1 MVPNVTA
8 SAVIAS
14 AVADSRL
21 LSSFAVCPCPGALP
35 TWNTF
40 FPEQL
45 QQWQHALE
53 DLLVTRCHHREG
65 ARAGAGHPTADGG
78 VENVDASVS
87 EVTGDLGGDG
97 RTGRGQVDIR
107 AHPSAVD
114 QAALA
119 ERDRQNDLRP
129 RKRDEDDVR
138 EVRHLERQRA
148 DDGTTRG
155 GGLGGPRVDVEHGE
169 LVTSVEKRLGER
181 RADRTEP
188 HETDRRPTAH
198 APGSSSAAAESSSST
213 RRIASS
219 ATRKASIAAGT
230 PQ

>member
-1 MVPNVTA
+1 M
-8 SAVIAS
+8 IAS
-14 AVADSRL
+14 AVAESRL

-35 TWNTF
+35 DVEHVL
-40 FPEQL
+40 PEQL
-45 QQWQHALE
+45 QQWPHALE

-78 VENVDASVS
+78 VENVDASAS
-87 EVTGDLGGDG
+87 EGPGDLGGDG
-97 RTGRGQVDIR
+97 RACRGQVDVR

-119 ERDRQNDLRP
+119 ERDRPNDLRP
-129 RKRDEDDVR
+129 RERDEDDVR
-138 EVRHLERQRA
+138 DVRHLERRRA

-155 GGLGGPRVDVEHGE
+155 GGLDRPRVDVEHDE

-181 RADRTEP
+181 RADRAEP
-188 HETDRRPTAH
+188 HEPDRRSIAH
-198 APGSSSAAAESSSST
+198 APGSPSGAAASSSST